1 MNRWFRTVV
10 AFVLVMVFATGAAA
24 AGVIAGP
31 ARVIDGDTIVV
42 GDVHLRIFGIDAPE
56 TRQTCAASDGHDYFC
71 GRVAA
76 SALAEKIAGR
86 PVTCRPRTTDR
97 YGRTVAVCS
106 DADDEDLGAWLVRA
120 GLPSPTASTRP
131 STSTTRTL
139 PGVPAAACGPASS
152 SSHRSG
158 EGHMHTRAMS
168 GWRPARLAEIECTQ
182 RDLNEVTAPYAKAM
196 VRPMKW
202 REHDMVKISAY
213 CW

>member
-1 MNRWFRTVV
+1 MNRWFRAVV

-24 AGVIAGP
+24 AELIAGP

-42 GDVHLRIFGIDAPE
+42 ADVRVRIFGIDAPE
-56 TRQTCAASDGHDYFC
+56 SRQTCAASDGHDYFC

-120 GLPSPTASTRP
+120 GLAIAYRKYSTVYVDNEDVARRARHGLWGGEFVEPSQ
-131 STSTTRTL
+131 
-139 PGVPAAACGPASS
+139 
-152 SSHRSG
+152 
-158 EGHMHTRAMS
+158 
-168 GWRPARLAEIECTQ
+168 WRGAHAHAQ
-182 RDLNEVTAPYAKAM
+182 
-196 VRPMKW
+196 
-202 REHDMVKISAY
+202 
-213 CW
+213 

>member
-1 MNRWFRTVV
+1 MNRWFCAVV

-97 YGRTVAVCS
+97 YGRTIAVCS
-106 DADDEDLGAWLVRA
+106 DAVPGSCAPAWR
-120 GLPSPTASTRP
+120 SPTASTRP

-139 PGVPAAACGPASS
+139 PGVPAAACGAASS

-158 EGHMHTRAMS
+158 EGHMHTRNE
-168 GWRPARLAEIECTQ
+168 RLATGPACRNRVHAT
-182 RDLNEVTAPYAKAM
+182 
-196 VRPMKW
+196 RPQ
-202 REHDMVKISAY
+202 
-213 CW
+213 